1 MSEEDAVV
9 AVLEVE
15 PPEGERRGKADLR
28 EVVICRPS
36 PTNPCMP
43 EPGMCLKTSPGGKDP
58 GVGKLREGGGELLV
72 ILGPRQ

>member
-28 EVVICRPS
+28 EVVICRP
-36 PTNPCMP
+36 
-43 EPGMCLKTSPGGKDP
+43 
-58 GVGKLREGGGELLV
+58 
-72 ILGPRQ
+72 